1 MLFIYIVFYYLF
13 KNRTRRTSSIGKS
26 IGKFFRSL
34 VLPYSSYDEPDGAK
48 ILAYSRSY
56 VELTDILNAETFGS
70 SESLVTT
77 ELQEKLSGKY
87 GGSLKVI
94 TVPLFSV
101 TIHQLSTF

>member
-1 MLFIYIVFYYLF
+1 MF
-13 KNRTRRTSSIGKS
+13 KNRIRTTSGIGKS

-34 VLPYSSYDEPDGAK
+34 VLPYSTYDEQDGAK

-56 VELTDILNAETFGS
+56 VELTDVLNAETFGS

-94 TVPLFSV
+94 TLSLFSV
-101 TIHQLSTF
+101 AIHQLSSFK